1 MKLAISNK
9 VRVPMKFK
17 MQDGANVRQF
27 NFSLECERLTS
38 DEFNAR
44 NKDERDMVSQ
54 EKIKENMMGITTGW
68 SGQQA
73 LVLDDDGQPA
83 AFSQEALECMF
94 GVAGVLDVAVTSYI
108 KESTATVK
116 N

>member
-1 MKLAISNK
+1 MKLGISNK
-9 VRVPMKFK
+9 VRVPLKFK

-27 NFSLECERLTS
+27 NFTLECDRLST
-38 DEFNAR
+38 DEFQKR
-44 NKDERDMVSQ
+44 NQDDNGVVSN
-54 EKIKENMMGITTGW
+54 EKIKENMLGITTGW
-68 SGQQA
+68 SGQQ

-83 AFSQEALECMF
+83 AFSQEALEFMF
-94 GVAGVLDVAVTSYI
+94 GVAGVLDVAVTSYM